1 MTADF
6 PRRSLAVRPGFTLAE
21 AMLATVLLGMAAA
34 GVLLPFTSGATVQAE
49 GMRRTLAAQL
59 AADLMEQIAGTPD
72 ASVIATW
79 HGYTEAEGQV
89 TDASGTVFT
98 DPMYARFSRQ
108 VSCTAKCVAC
118 QPPANFALVTVT
130 VAWRSREMATLSS
143 LVNL

>member
-1 MTADF
+1 
-6 PRRSLAVRPGFTLAE
+6 
-21 AMLATVLLGMAAA
+21 MLATVLLGMAAA
-34 GVLLPFTSGATVQAE
+34 GVLLPFASGATVQAE

-59 AADLMEQIAGTPD
+59 ANDLMEQIVAGPD
-72 ASVIATW
+72 DAILSW
-79 HGYTEAEGQV
+79 DGHAELEGEV
-89 TDASGTVFT
+89 LDTSGVAFT

-118 QPPANFALVTVT
+118 QPPANFVLVTVT